1 MTAQKHKYASFE
13 IFITQIAFNDSKF
26 KKHCPNH
33 FYVMYRVSKKN
44 SIDKR
49 HDWNGQTFSFTRPCD
64 HVIGLFSVIF
74 AQKCH
79 KAVKNSMF
87 PLQMRSVCTP
97 IWYIRPK
104 RINSNVQSFPIK
116 FSLNECVLFRRKE
129 LSIKSEQ
136 RERERAIWERW
147 SFNMRPSISSPFWC
161 SSIFLFI

>member
-1 MTAQKHKYASFE
+1 MHPSKYLSHKLHST
-13 IFITQIAFNDSKF
+13 IQSKL
-26 KKHCPNH
+26 KKRWPNH
-33 FYVMYRVSKKN
+33 FYVMYRVFKKN
-44 SIDKR
+44 SIDR
-49 HDWNGQTFSFTRPCD
+49 RYDWNRQTFSFTRPCD

-129 LSIKSEQ
+129 LSIKSEK

-147 SFNMRPSISSPFWC
+147 SFNMRPSISSPFWG